1 MILQVFLLH
10 FDKIIETL
18 ALRLL
23 LDSKDHFSHLFALEL
38 IKTPS
43 IFLNHWIS
51 LGITVRGFLSIIEY
65 AGNKTSPHLSL
76 ALNVS
81 LSRNVVLVLLL
92 LILHILSFRL
102 LKLWICLGSVAYSL
116 RQLGFLIEILRS
128 LTLGSGSLALL
139 NLLGLRP
146 IVILLVVYD

>member
-1 MILQVFLLH
+1 MILQVFFLH
-10 FDKIIETL
+10 FDKIIKTL
-18 ALRLL
+18 TLRLL

-51 LGITVRGFLSIIEY
+51 LCITIRSFLSIIEY
-65 AGNKTSPHLSL
+65 AGNKTSPHLPL

-81 LSRNVVLVLLL
+81 LSRNVVLVLL

-116 RQLGFLIEILRS
+116 RQLGLLIEILRS
-128 LTLGSGSLALL
+128 LTLGSGCLALL